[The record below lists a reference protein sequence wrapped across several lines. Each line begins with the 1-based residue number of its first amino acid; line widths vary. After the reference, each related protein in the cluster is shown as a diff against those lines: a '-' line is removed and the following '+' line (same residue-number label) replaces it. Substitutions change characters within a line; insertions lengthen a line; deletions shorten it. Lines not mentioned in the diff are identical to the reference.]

1 MVGKHIPFFFVR
13 FRTEVVDILERD
25 FQKRLIR
32 KIKKDLPGCIVLKND
47 PNYLQGFPD
56 LLILYGPRWA
66 AVEVKRSPD
75 AKHQPNQDYY
85 VDRLNRMSYAA
96 FINPENE
103 RKIRNDI
110 YQALGA
116 GRNTR
121 LPEPE

>member
-1 MVGKHIPFFFVR
+1 MGKHVPFFFVR

-25 FQKRLIR
+25 FQRRLIR
-32 KIKKDLPGCIVLKND
+32 KIRKDLPGCIVLKND

-121 LPEPE
+121 LPESE